1 MRDRDA
7 PSDERRAPRPR
18 REWGVA
24 ATHTLLALQTFV
36 TLVGGWGCASN
47 PVPSRLRV
55 TKEQAVMSGKG
66 APARVTFH
74 NRAIAFGELIAASD
88 DTVWIL
94 TEQGQL
100 AFYPVSAIE
109 SVALGVHDN
118 HAVIF
123 GVWTALGS
131 VSTISHGAFLI
142 FTLPIW
148 LVTGLST
155 TVQESR
161 IGNFEY
167 PPWPLV
173 ALKPYARFP
182 QGAPLGLTAAN
193 LTGAT
198 QFPPRSPPSTP
209 ATPQSTPPPAFLS
222 PVPEPSVRKFP
233 SLDPDAP
240 PQ

>member
-1 MRDRDA
+1 M
-7 PSDERRAPRPR
+7 ERRGAI
-18 REWGVA
+18 
-24 ATHTLLALQTFV
+24 LQTFLTLQTFLMTLMTFP
-36 TLVGGWGCASN
+36 TLVGSAGCASN

-66 APARVTFH
+66 APARVTFR

-88 DTVWIL
+88 DTIWIL

-100 AFYPVSAIE
+100 AFYPVSVIE
-109 SVALGVHDN
+109 SVALGIHDN
-118 HAVIF
+118 HAELF

-148 LVTGLST
+148 LVSGLSVT
-155 TVQESR
+155 IQESR
-161 IGNFEY
+161 SGNFEY

-182 QGAPLGLTAAN
+182 QGAPVGLTAAN

-198 QFPPRSPPSTP
+198 QFAPHPPSAPSTPPSTP
-209 ATPQSTPPPAFLS
+209 PPPFLS
-222 PVPEPSVRKFP
+222 PIPEPSVRKFP